1 MTDLETE
8 WEKRT
13 KLIIYESIGFMIQR
27 DYKSSFDKM
36 QQVISTFNSPE
47 IMPYEIYARYIGL
60 FGLLSLDRI

>member
-8 WEKRT
+8 WEKWT

-36 QQVISTFNSPE
+36 Q
-47 IMPYEIYARYIGL
+47 
-60 FGLLSLDRI
+60 